1 LKTLALGADSWKI
14 IRKCKNNLV
23 YAKGPKYYIFNKDMP
38 HLLFTYNRREKNG
51 PYPYTIHH
59 A

>member
-1 LKTLALGADSWKI
+1 LALGADSWKI
-14 IRKCKNNLV
+14 IRKCKNDLV

-38 HLLFTYNRREKNG
+38 HLLFTYNRREKNC